1 MNMLRIYYS
10 RTIFV
15 LVAASVLVYS
25 ARLLRPAGSTAG
37 AMGTPSS
44 ALAATGLSC
53 ARGGKELLF
62 FSDRGHRPRASRA
75 VLAAAALAASPDTQW
90 QHSLSMQEALVDLW
104 DLAKAQGRLI
114 FEPDA
119 VSTRSVWHHP
129 RAITPGRD
137 EGQQVGPAA
146 AQRFDLVYNPSRA
159 KKRLPKGESPTV
171 VDSVNRGWG
180 IGLAAEGIEASN
192 QQGNGGGAGEFN
204 FHHIDEHEILFGFQ
218 YSSPLSHDLRP
229 QLYTWW
235 IPSDG
240 GDNAHANG
248 GVSASI
254 RLDSHR
260 DDGVRGHVSTSSQRS
275 KEATVEGGYFA
286 CTTSRWK
293 NRMSSKSSYINV

>member
-75 VLAAAALAASPDTQW
+75 VLAAAALAASPDT
-90 QHSLSMQEALVDLW
+90 
-104 DLAKAQGRLI
+104 
-114 FEPDA
+114 
-119 VSTRSVWHHP
+119 
-129 RAITPGRD
+129 
-137 EGQQVGPAA
+137 
-146 AQRFDLVYNPSRA
+146 
-159 KKRLPKGESPTV
+159 
-171 VDSVNRGWG
+171 
-180 IGLAAEGIEASN
+180 
-192 QQGNGGGAGEFN
+192 
-204 FHHIDEHEILFGFQ
+204 
-218 YSSPLSHDLRP
+218 HDLRP

-240 GDNAHANG
+240 GDNAHANCQ
-248 GVSASI
+248 
-254 RLDSHR
+254 
-260 DDGVRGHVSTSSQRS
+260 RGCKCDH
-275 KEATVEGGYFA
+275 
-286 CTTSRWK
+286 
-293 NRMSSKSSYINV
+293 